1 MAYAAFKPDFWAS
14 HYESELGK
22 ICRLVPTCDTQYE
35 GDVEYGSTVKLF
47 GVSDPTIS
55 EYTGTPKNFET
66 PADTS
71 LTLAI
76 DQAWSTSFKVD
87 DVDKAQS
94 VPGLLE
100 ALTRGAIRKHAEK
113 RDSVIAELAA
123 LAVNKSTDKSSID
136 TATEAI
142 PLVDAAFEALW
153 DNGVPVDEE
162 MDLFVPPFFYTLIK
176 EYLIEKKT
184 SNDGVIRTG
193 VAGMYNNANIIITNN
208 LFTDSSGYTK
218 IMLKTTKAIAFAA
231 QIKKVEKVRLTPT
244 GVMADGVMS
253 LDVFGAKIVR
263 PDQLYVISAK
273 KA

>member
-14 HYESELGK
+14 HYELELGK

-35 GDVEYGSTVKLF
+35 GDVQHGSTVKLL
-47 GVSDPTIS
+47 GVADPSIS
-55 EYTGTPKNFET
+55 EYTGTAKTFET

-76 DQAWSTSFKVD
+76 DQAWSTAFKVD

-100 ALTRGAIRKHAEK
+100 ALTKGAIRQHAEK
-113 RDSVIAELAA
+113 RDSVIAALAA
-123 LAVNKSTDKSSID
+123 SAVNKSSD
-136 TATEAI
+136 TSAVDTNAEAMT
-142 PLVDAAFEALW
+142 LVNAAFEDLW

-162 MDLFVPPFFYTLIK
+162 MDMFVPPFFYTLIK

-184 SNDGVIRTG
+184 VNDGVIRSG
-193 VAGMYNNANIIITNN
+193 VAGVYNNANIIITNN
-208 LFTDSSGYTK
+208 LYTDASGYTK

-231 QIKKVEKVRLTPT
+231 QIKKIEKARLTAT

-253 LDVFGAKIVR
+253 LDVFGAKIAR